1 MTAEVPGV
9 HGAGA
14 EPGTPLAVAHRR
26 DAAPGASA
34 LTAAIG
40 GIVACGV
47 WLWAFLATDRVW
59 VLTVLLIAAAIGF
72 VLTQRAHAAARC
84 RSALAAHPRLGMT
97 VSVLAVLVVAAA
109 LRDQAYPLLMLCTVL
124 LFVVACLGLNIQTG
138 YAGIVNFA
146 GAAFFGT
153 GAYTAA
159 VLAAHHVPHLFA
171 IAAGGGVA
179 AIVGSLLILPVLR
192 TRGYYA
198 ALVTIAFG
206 ILFST
211 FLEVNNALGGPQGLK
226 LPGID
231 LFGWRFNQDV
241 AIAGVNASFYVN
253 YFVLSLALALAAYL
267 FTRRVE
273 RSWVGLTFD
282 AVRLDEIAAAT
293 FGIGIARAKI
303 AAFTLGNLL
312 CGIAGATYA
321 MMQGFIAPNNF
332 TFGESLILVSI
343 LILGGLGNP
352 LGVIPAAL
360 VIIVVPQKLQ
370 FIQEYRILLYGVLV
384 ILILLFRPEGLVPRR
399 LRTYFPEAHS

>member
-1 MTAEVPGV
+1 VSVVREAPGIQPADV
-9 HGAGA
+9 RASD
-14 EPGTPLAVAHRR
+14 LAVA
-26 DAAPGASA
+26 AAGVAA
-34 LTAAIG
+34 LAA
-40 GIVACGV
+40 
-47 WLWAFLATDRVW
+47 WLWAFLATDSV
-59 VLTVLLIAAAIGF
+59 AILG
-72 VLTQRAHAAARC
+72 
-84 RSALAAHPRLGMT
+84 AL
-97 VSVLAVLVVAAA
+97 LVVAAVAFVLAQRTGVLRRYTRA
-109 LRDQAYPLLMLCTVL
+109 LASRPRIGMTLAATGVLAVAAALNDQPYPLLMLCTVM
-124 LFVVACLGLNIQTG
+124 LFVVACIGLDIQTG
-138 YAGIVNFA
+138 YCGIVNFA

-159 VLAAHHVPHLFA
+159 VLARQGVPHLFGIVSGA
-171 IAAGGGVA
+171 LVA
-179 AIVGSLLILPVLR
+179 ALVGSLLILPVLR

-231 LFGWRFNQDV
+231 LFGWKFNRDV
-241 AIAGVNASFYVN
+241 TIAGASASFYVN
-253 YFVLSLALALAAYL
+253 YVVLALVLALGA
-267 FTRRVE
+267 FVFSRRIE

-303 AAFTLGNLL
+303 IAFTLGNFL
-312 CGIAGATYA
+312 CGLAGAVYA

-343 LILGGLGNP
+343 LILGGIGNP
-352 LGVIPAAL
+352 LGMVPAAL

-370 FIQEYRILLYGVLV
+370 FIQEYRFLLYGLIV
-384 ILILLFRPEGLVPRR
+384 ILILLFRPEGLLPRS
-399 LRTYFPEAHS
+399 LRNYFPASR

>member
-1 MTAEVPGV
+1 MTAEVPGT

-14 EPGTPLAVAHRR
+14 EPGSSLAVARRR

-34 LTAAIG
+34 LAAAIG

-59 VLTVLLIAAAIGF
+59 VLTALLIAAAIGF
-72 VLTQRAHAAARC
+72 VLTQRSHVAARC
-84 RSALAAHPRLGMT
+84 RSALAVHPRLGMT
-97 VSVLAVLVVAAA
+97 VSVLAALGVTAA

-159 VLAAHHVPHLFA
+159 VLAAHHVPHLLA

-211 FLEVNNALGGPQGLK
+211 FLEVNNA
-226 LPGID
+226 
-231 LFGWRFNQDV
+231 
-241 AIAGVNASFYVN
+241 
-253 YFVLSLALALAAYL
+253 
-267 FTRRVE
+267 
-273 RSWVGLTFD
+273 
-282 AVRLDEIAAAT
+282 
-293 FGIGIARAKI
+293 
-303 AAFTLGNLL
+303 
-312 CGIAGATYA
+312 
-321 MMQGFIAPNNF
+321 
-332 TFGESLILVSI
+332 
-343 LILGGLGNP
+343 
-352 LGVIPAAL
+352 
-360 VIIVVPQKLQ
+360 
-370 FIQEYRILLYGVLV
+370 
-384 ILILLFRPEGLVPRR
+384 
-399 LRTYFPEAHS
+399 

>member
-1 MTAEVPGV
+1 VRPTLAAAHGRATAGV
-9 HGAGA
+9 H
-14 EPGTPLAVAHRR
+14 
-26 DAAPGASA
+26 ASA
-34 LTAAIG
+34 WAVVAT
-40 GIVACGV
+40 IVAGGA

-59 VLTVLLIAAAIGF
+59 VLAALLVAAAVAL
-72 VLTQRAHAAARC
+72 VLTQRGEAGARY
-84 RSALAAHPRLGMT
+84 RRTVASSPRLGVALAA
-97 VSVLAVLVVAAA
+97 VAVIGVAAA
-109 LRDQAYPLLMLCTVL
+109 LYDQPYPLLMLCTVL

-138 YAGIVNFA
+138 YCGIVNFA

-159 VLAAHHVPHLFA
+159 VLAARHAPHLVA
-171 IAAGGGVA
+171 IVAAGVVA
-179 AIVGSLLILPVLR
+179 AAVGSLLILPVLR

-226 LPGID
+226 LPGVD
-231 LFGWRFNQDV
+231 LFGWRFNRDV
-241 AIAGVNASFYVN
+241 TLAGTSASFYVN
-253 YFVLSLALALAAYL
+253 YVVLSLALAVAAYV
-267 FTRRVE
+267 FTRRIE

-303 AAFTLGNLL
+303 AAFTLGNFL
-312 CGIAGATYA
+312 CGVAGAVYA

-352 LGVIPAAL
+352 LGVVPAAL
-360 VIIVVPQKLQ
+360 IIIVVPQKLQ
-370 FIQEYRILLYGVLV
+370 FIQEYRFLLYGVLV
-384 ILILLFRPEGLVPRR
+384 ILILLFRPEGLLPRR
-399 LRTYFPEAHS
+399 LRAYFPGSAS